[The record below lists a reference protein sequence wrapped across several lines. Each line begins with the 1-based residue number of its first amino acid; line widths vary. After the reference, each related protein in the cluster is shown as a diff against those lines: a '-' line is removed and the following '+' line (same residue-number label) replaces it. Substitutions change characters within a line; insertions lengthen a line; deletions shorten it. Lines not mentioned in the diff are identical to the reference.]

1 MRFANRSDLPNIPYS
16 QVTIDF
22 SNGGRM
28 NNLPDELMAESY
40 RQRVL
45 DQVEQ
50 IRLERL
56 ALKARS
62 YRPGIFGRTMFS
74 FGNWLISTGKQ
85 LRRRY
90 EVYDVKRSKQ
100 IGETWL

>member
-40 RQRVL
+40 RLHVL
-45 DQVEQ
+45 EQVEQ

-62 YRPGIFGRTMFS
+62 YRPGIFSRAMLN
-74 FGNWLISTGKQ
+74 FGS
-85 LRRRY
+85 
-90 EVYDVKRSKQ
+90 
-100 IGETWL
+100 